1 MVEDTDED
9 LRVWHRAHATIAPDE
24 DVAKQ
29 LERSADRSAARSGC
43 ATAATALERAA
54 ALSGDQTGRA
64 RRLARAAEMAWLGG
78 QAGRAIVLVG
88 EAEASDPD
96 AVIQARIDFVRAA
109 WETQRGVSSDAIPT
123 FLRAAAAAGDLDPI
137 VALRVLLGGLMVM
150 SLTGRQTSPAD
161 LEGLEQLARRASPDA
176 DQGLSFVVRVNQ
188 WMAEG
193 ATTPAPGSPDRV
205 RSLIEGLDDPVL
217 APFAI
222 PTAAYLGD
230 LGAAR
235 INGERVVRRE
245 RARVALGILSF
256 GLRQLAAVEFWA
268 RRLDDAR
275 IHAAEGLGLGLETG
289 NENVVLVHHGIL
301 AAVAAVRGE
310 ERTCRDEAEAALL
323 GAIDRSNRDA
333 MNWADLA
340 LGHLDLSLGRP
351 EASDR
356 LESIWARPWIGEPR
370 LIGAADAVEAATRAG
385 RGEVAR
391 ARLTELQR
399 WTAETGASWALPL
412 VERCRALVSTD
423 ADAERHFQEAL
434 LLHEASGA
442 AFDRA
447 RTQLLFG
454 EFLRRARRRT
464 EARTQLRPA
473 LETFAGVRAA
483 LWEERARNELR
494 ATGDVVRH
502 RDPEAIWQLTPQE
515 LQIARLVAKGASNR
529 DAAAELFLSPRTV
542 EYHLR
547 KVFTKLGISSRTELV
562 RTTLADELVGSG
574 ARL

>member
-1 MVEDTDED
+1 LVEDTDED
-9 LRVWHRAHATIAPDE
+9 LRVWHRAHATIAPHE

-78 QAGRAIVLVG
+78 QADRAIVLVG

-150 SLTGRQTSPAD
+150 SLIGRQPSPAD

-176 DQGLSFVVRVNQ
+176 DQGLSFVVKVNQ

-399 WTAETGASWALPL
+399 WAAETGASWALPL

>member
-1 MVEDTDED
+1 
-9 LRVWHRAHATIAPDE
+9 
-24 DVAKQ
+24 
-29 LERSADRSAARSGC
+29 
-43 ATAATALERAA
+43 
-54 ALSGDQTGRA
+54 
-64 RRLARAAEMAWLGG
+64 
-78 QAGRAIVLVG
+78 
-88 EAEASDPD
+88 
-96 AVIQARIDFVRAA
+96 
-109 WETQRGVSSDAIPT
+109 
-123 FLRAAAAAGDLDPI
+123 
-137 VALRVLLGGLMVM
+137 
-150 SLTGRQTSPAD
+150 
-161 LEGLEQLARRASPDA
+161 
-176 DQGLSFVVRVNQ
+176 
-188 WMAEG
+188 
-193 ATTPAPGSPDRV
+193 
-205 RSLIEGLDDPVL
+205 
-217 APFAI
+217 
-222 PTAAYLGD
+222 
-230 LGAAR
+230 
-235 INGERVVRRE
+235 
-245 RARVALGILSF
+245 VALGILSF
-256 GLRQLAAVEFWA
+256 GLRQLAGVEFWA

-289 NENVVLVHHGIL
+289 NENVVLVDHGIL

-310 ERTCRDEAEAALL
+310 ERACRDEAEAALL

-356 LESIWARPWIGEPR
+356 FESIWARPWIGEPR
-370 LIGAADAVEAATRAG
+370 LIGAADAVEAAARAG

-399 WTAETGASWALPL
+399 WTAATGASWALPL

-434 LLHEASGA
+434 LLHESSGS

-454 EFLRRARRRT
+454 EFLRRARRRA
-464 EARTQLRPA
+464 EARTQLRSA
-473 LETFAGVRAA
+473 LETFAGVRAG

-494 ATGDVVRH
+494 ATGEVVRH

-574 ARL
+574 AGS